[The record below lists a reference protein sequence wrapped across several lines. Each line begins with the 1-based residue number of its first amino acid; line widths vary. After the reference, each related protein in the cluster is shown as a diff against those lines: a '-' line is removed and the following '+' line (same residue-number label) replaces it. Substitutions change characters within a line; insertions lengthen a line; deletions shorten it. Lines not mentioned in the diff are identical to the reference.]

1 MKRLFLIIKYLLKQ
15 TSFKFLGCLTI
26 ILIAKI
32 SVAQEIVVKRLDHN
46 PIIKPAMLKNNK
58 GDNINGPSLIKI
70 PSWIKSPLGKYYLYF
85 ANHQGEHIR
94 LAYSDDIN
102 GPWKIY
108 ENGTLSKN
116 QCVYNYK
123 NLKLPVK
130 HVASPDIFIDTL
142 KKEIVMYFHIYSN
155 TDSIKN
161 IPQVTLRATSKNGID
176 FTPETEILGDSYFR
190 VFKLRDQ
197 FYAMAKSGNL
207 YRSKDGFSKFEKGSN
222 PFLEIQNPSRIRH
235 VALLLKNNTLYAF
248 YSRVGDL
255 EEHIQYSKIDI
266 HNDWNTWKA
275 SQPFSLLKPQFD
287 YEGVN
292 QPIAI
297 SASGA
302 SKTPV
307 RELRDPAIF
316 EENGKIYLLYSVA
329 GEFGIGISE
338 LTFNPTKIK

>member
-1 MKRLFLIIKYLLKQ
+1 MTYMKKQISIRYLFCFTL
-15 TSFKFLGCLTI
+15 

-32 SVAQEIVVKRLDHN
+32 SIAQDISVKRLENN

-58 GDNINGPSLIKI
+58 GDNINGPSLIKT
-70 PSWIKSPLGKYYLYF
+70 PSWIKYPLGKYYLYF
-85 ANHQGEHIR
+85 ANHQGENIR
-94 LAYSDDIN
+94 LAYADDIN
-102 GPWKIY
+102 GPWQIY
-108 ENGTLSKN
+108 ENGTLSKE

-130 HVASPDIFIDTL
+130 HVASPDIFIDTS

-155 TDSIKN
+155 TDSLKN

-176 FTPETEILGDSYFR
+176 FTPEIEILGESYFK
-190 VFKLRDQ
+190 VFRLGNQ

-207 YRSKDGFSKFEKGSN
+207 YRSKDGFTKFEKGPN

-235 VALLLKNNTLYAF
+235 VALLLKDNILYAF

-255 EEHIQYSKIDI
+255 EEHIQYSKIEI
-266 HNDWNTWKA
+266 NNDWSTWKA
-275 SQPFSLLKPQFD
+275 SAPLSILKPQFD

-292 QPIAI
+292 QPISI
-297 SASGA
+297 SISGA
-302 SKTPV
+302 SKIPV

-316 EENGKIYLLYSVA
+316 EENGRVYLLYTVA
-329 GEFGIGISE
+329 GEFGIAISQLE
-338 LTFNPTKIK
+338 FNSTYTKKSGSKY